1 MARNNGAGPGRAV
14 AGRRVRWGCGI
25 LALLV
30 LLTGASAQAAEL
42 RTRGDLI
49 GAMRDYVIKKDEI
62 LNDVARE
69 NDLGFVALRAANP
82 KIDPWLPGDGTEI
95 TLPTEHVLPNT
106 PRRGIVINL
115 ADQRLYYFHGGP
127 DSVTSYPVG
136 IPRSMFDAHMGS
148 TKIVRKRANPSW
160 IPTPDL
166 RKEEP
171 DLPKVIPPGPDNPLG
186 AFALY
191 LGWQYYVIHGTNK
204 PDGVGRRV
212 SHGCIRLY
220 PEDIKA
226 LFAAVKIGTP
236 VTIVDQPVKVG
247 WSDGALYL
255 EVHPTQHETDEV
267 ESDGFVKDPAP
278 LDARSVILAKAAGFS
293 DKIDWKLVDR
303 TVRERRGI
311 PVRITR

>member
-1 MARNNGAGPGRAV
+1 MAQNNAVEPDGSRGARLT
-14 AGRRVRWGCGI
+14 RSIWRM
-25 LALLV
+25 LV
-30 LLTGASAQAAEL
+30 LMAVLPAVSAQAAEL

-49 GAMRDYVIKKDEI
+49 GAMRDYVIKKHDI
-62 LNDVARE
+62 LNDIARHY
-69 NDLGFVALRAANP
+69 DLGFVALRAANP
-82 KIDPWLPGDGTEI
+82 KVDPWLPGEGTKI

-115 ADQRLYYFHGGP
+115 AEQRLYYFHGGP
-127 DSVTSYPVG
+127 VSVTSYPVG
-136 IPRSMFDAHMGS
+136 IPRSMVDAHMGS

-160 IPTPDL
+160 IPTPSL

-171 DLPKVIPPGPDNPLG
+171 DLPRVIPPGPNNPLG
-186 AFALY
+186 AFAMY

-255 EVHPTQHETDEV
+255 EVHPTQRETDEV
-267 ESDGFVKDPAP
+267 ELDGFVKDPIP

-293 DKIDWKLVDR
+293 DKIDWKLVAR

-311 PVRITR
+311 PVKITR